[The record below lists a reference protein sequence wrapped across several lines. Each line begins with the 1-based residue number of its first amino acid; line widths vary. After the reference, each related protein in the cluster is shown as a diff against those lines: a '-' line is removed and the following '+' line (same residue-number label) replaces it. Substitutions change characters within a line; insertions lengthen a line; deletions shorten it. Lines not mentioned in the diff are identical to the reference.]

1 MPALLHTLHCP
12 LGFDLDLVV
21 DLGMTQT
28 EYLAGLEAKQYRA
41 VVGFPNWSE
50 VMGDA
55 PKPALPLTED
65 SIGELP
71 FALVRYISS
80 GAVIGDALDDLMET
94 RNPNSNRRS

>member
-21 DLGMTQT
+21 DLGQTQAD
-28 EYLAGLEAKQYRA
+28 YLAGLEAKEYRSL
-41 VVGFPNWSE
+41 VDIPNWTD

-55 PKPALPLTED
+55 VKPAFPLTDET
-65 SIGELP
+65 IGELP

-94 RNPNSNRRS
+94 RNPNSNRR

>member
-21 DLGMTQT
+21 DLGMTQA
-28 EYLAGLEAKQYRA
+28 EYLAGLEAKEYRA
-41 VVGFPNWSE
+41 VVGFPNWSD
-50 VMGDA
+50 VMGDR
-55 PKPALPLTED
+55 PKPVFPLTDET
-65 SIGELP
+65 IGELP

-94 RNPNSNRRS
+94 RNPNSKGRS

>member
-21 DLGMTQT
+21 DLGMTQA

-41 VVGFPNWSE
+41 VTDIPNWDA

-55 PKPALPLTED
+55 VKPAFPLTDET
-65 SIGELP
+65 IGGLP

-80 GAVIGDALDDLMET
+80 GAIIGDALDDLMEN
-94 RNPNSNRRS
+94 RNPNSNRR